1 MDDYISKSDLAFYV
15 VKEKKKKLTA
25 LYQKIK
31 SSCNFIFALFIYS
44 FKKQKGFLTTNLWHY
59 AFDKIIVFYRTLSTR
74 RGINFL
80 KIKDLEKIKYLYFPL
95 HYEPEL
101 VLLVQSQDYLDQLN
115 VIMNISRN
123 LPLNTQLAVKD
134 HPLMFGRRKPDF
146 YKTILGIPNVVLVDS
161 TENSIEIIK
170 LSFGVIT
177 IIGSVGMEAFFHNK
191 PAITLSN
198 AFYNFIPSV
207 KKVESFHEI
216 SNEVLNFENYKFDL
230 NEKLIL
236 IETIKE
242 LSIAINL
249 NQLIQK
255 LDLGKINNSE
265 KVELDD
271 FIDFLQENIFKKI
284 GNND

>member
-1 MDDYISKSDLAFYV
+1 M
-15 VKEKKKKLTA
+15 
-25 LYQKIK
+25 
-31 SSCNFIFALFIYS
+31 
-44 FKKQKGFLTTNLWHY
+44 
-59 AFDKIIVFYRTLSTR
+59 
-74 RGINFL
+74 
-80 KIKDLEKIKYLYFPL
+80 
-95 HYEPEL
+95 
-101 VLLVQSQDYLDQLN
+101 
-115 VIMNISRN
+115 
-123 LPLNTQLAVKD
+123 NTQLAVKD